1 MKVIYEPL
9 EGTDYP
15 WIEEEIKKALQWVS
29 DFDFGPDFW
38 SRVTD
43 ALKALWDKL
52 AVALINCRKPVFG
65 FTYLVTNSALTVYPQ
80 V

>member
-1 MKVIYEPL
+1 MRIVYEAL
-9 EGTDYP
+9 EGTNYP
-15 WIEEEIKKALQWVS
+15 WIEEEIQKTLKWVTE
-29 DFDFGPDFW
+29 FDFGPDFW

-43 ALKALWDKL
+43 DLRELWERL
-52 AVALINCRKPVFG
+52 AVALINCVKPVYG